1 MWTFLLQLRQGTV
14 IQMIMEM
21 RRTPIRLT
29 QPCQD
34 GGFHFDPLVF
44 SVHLLSNIYL
54 RLTISELWQH
64 YALSVLFI
72 TQRHLPFIQCTV
84 KRCIKFLFSQDEH
97 HVFSEMKTKLLYIIV
112 CVCSFIFNCENIFS
126 QRGIAFLNMYIVL
139 WRQFMH
145 GQVVA

>member
-72 TQRHLPFIQCTV
+72 TQRHLPFIQCKKVYKILVFT
-84 KRCIKFLFSQDEH
+84 RWTSCIQWNEN
-97 HVFSEMKTKLLYIIV
+97 KTALYNGM
-112 CVCSFIFNCENIFS
+112 CLQFYLCENIFS
-126 QRGIAFLNMYIVL
+126 QRGIAFLNMYFVL